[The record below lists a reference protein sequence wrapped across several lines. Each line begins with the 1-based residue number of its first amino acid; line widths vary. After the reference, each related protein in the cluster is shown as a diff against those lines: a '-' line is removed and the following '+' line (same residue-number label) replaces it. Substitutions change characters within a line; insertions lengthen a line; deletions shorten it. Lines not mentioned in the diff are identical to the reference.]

1 MKLINL
7 IITTILWLMEEQEAL
22 VELLEEFLGD
32 HGLHY
37 PNRGQISFNCPVC
50 DEERNKH
57 NLEINYIN
65 NVYKCWSCGDSE
77 GTHGSLGKL
86 FDKFGNRKLKKL
98 YNILRPDEVET
109 IVKKRKPK
117 VTLPENFTLFK
128 DSPKV
133 YPVRRQ
139 AYNYLKSRGITDEII
154 EKFGIG
160 FCDRGSHM
168 GRIVIPSYNKKG
180 TLNYYVGRSW
190 DPNSRA
196 KYRNPEAEKDQII
209 FWEDLID
216 WNKDIYL
223 VEGAFDGMFLDNPVV
238 MLGKH
243 MSELLF
249 ETIYN
254 NAKGNV
260 IICLDG
266 DAWENAIKLYHE
278 LNGGELWGK
287 IKIVKLPK
295 DRDVCDLKGE
305 INEYYVEIRD

>member
-1 MKLINL
+1 
-7 IITTILWLMEEQEAL
+7 MEEQEAL
-22 VELLEEFLGD
+22 VELLEEILGD

-98 YNILRPDEVET
+98 YNILRPDEVEN
-109 IVKKRKPK
+109 IVKKKKPK

-128 DSPKV
+128 DSPNV

-266 DAWENAIKLYHE
+266 DAWENAVKLYHE

-305 INEYYVEIRD
+305 IKDYYVEIRD

>member
-1 MKLINL
+1 
-7 IITTILWLMEEQEAL
+7 
-22 VELLEEFLGD
+22 
-32 HGLHY
+32 
-37 PNRGQISFNCPVC
+37 VC
-50 DEERNKH
+50 DEGRNKH
-57 NLEINYIN
+57 NLEVNYFN
-65 NVYKCWSCGDSE
+65 DVYHCWSCGDSE

-86 FDKFGNRKLKKL
+86 FDKFGNKKQKKL
-98 YNILRPDEVET
+98 YKIFKPDDTEKKVR
-109 IVKKRKPK
+109 VKKPK
-117 VTLPENFTLFK
+117 VVLPDNFTLFK
-128 DSPKV
+128 DSHPV
-133 YPVRRQ
+133 YPIRRQ

-160 FCDRGSHM
+160 FCDKGSHS
-168 GRIVIPSYNKKG
+168 GRIIIPSYDTKG
-180 TLNYYVGRSW
+180 DLNYYVGRSW
-190 DPNSRA
+190 DPHSRA

-209 FWEDLID
+209 FWENLID

-243 MSELLF
+243 MSELMF
-249 ETIYN
+249 DKIYN

-266 DAWENAIKLYHE
+266 DAWENAVKLYHE

-295 DRDVCDLKGE
+295 DRDVCDLKGQ
-305 INEYYVEIRD
+305 IDDFFVKILD

>member
-1 MKLINL
+1 
-7 IITTILWLMEEQEAL
+7 MEEEEAI
-22 VELLEEFLGD
+22 VELLEEILGD
-32 HGLHY
+32 YGLHY
-37 PNRGQISFNCPVC
+37 SNKGQISFNCPVC
-50 DEERNKH
+50 DEGRGKH
-57 NLEINYIN
+57 NLEINYIS
-65 NVYKCWSCGDSE
+65 NVYKCWSCGEIE

-86 FDKFGNRKLKKL
+86 FDKFGTKKQKKL
-98 YNILRPDEVET
+98 FNILKPDQVET
-109 IVKKRKPK
+109 KKQKKKPK
-117 VTLPENFTLFK
+117 LVIPESYTKFK
-128 DSPKV
+128 DSSPI

-154 EKFGIG
+154 EKFDIG
-160 FCDRGSHM
+160 FCDKGSHI
-168 GRIVIPSYNKKG
+168 GRIIIPSYNKKG
-180 TLNYYVGRSW
+180 ELNYYVGRSW
-190 DPNSRA
+190 DIKSKA

-209 FWEDLID
+209 FWENLID

-266 DAWENAIKLYHE
+266 DAWSNAVKLYHE
-278 LNGGELWGK
+278 LNGGELWGRV
-287 IKIVKLPK
+287 KIVKLPK
-295 DRDVCDLKGE
+295 DQDVCDLKGQIDDYYFE
-305 INEYYVEIRD
+305 IKD